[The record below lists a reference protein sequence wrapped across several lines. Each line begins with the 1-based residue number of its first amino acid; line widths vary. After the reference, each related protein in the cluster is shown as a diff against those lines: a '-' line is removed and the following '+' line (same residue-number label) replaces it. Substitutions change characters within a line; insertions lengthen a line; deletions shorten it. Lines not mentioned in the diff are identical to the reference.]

1 MTTIKYN
8 IVTDEGEPSSV
19 TVFPGGRAPLVAT
32 REHPNFVQIV
42 DQITVSGKS
51 EDDIIGLFD
60 TATGLTLKFNKVSDR
75 VSIRNGKVY
84 FDNMPTENVLT
95 DAIVRFYLA
104 GHDDYMSLV
113 NFMEKIE
120 TNPNPNSRENLFRW
134 LSSGRFSITPDGDII
149 AYKAVNRKTGYGVVA
164 KGDAVDEYQSIHS
177 GPAIVDGEPVHSGPV
192 PNNPG
197 VIVEMARNEVT
208 FDPHVTCSSGLH
220 VADWSYAKNTM
231 GGHAMLMVLVN
242 PRDVVSVP
250 TDYGDKKMRVCRY
263 KVLKAVET
271 EDTEMLHVNREL
283 QTLTAR
289 MPTWVAPKQI
299 TKSAEPRGVKKVAA
313 KVKKAVAKKTPPKKV
328 APKPTEANLRPT
340 TATKAPPKVTKA
352 PAKKAPGKK
361 APAKKAPTE
370 TKVMKP
376 VRLPK
381 YYEQFTLDNFATLP
395 YSKLQWLAK
404 QWELKVVGVRT
415 AASLSKALAA
425 EAQVRLAKAGRGN
438 KTSVS

>member
-1 MTTIKYN
+1 MTIKFN

-19 TVFPGGRAPLVAT
+19 TVFPEGRMPLAAT
-32 REHPNFVQIV
+32 REHPNFTAIME
-42 DQITVSGKS
+42 QITVSGKS

-60 TATGLTLKFNKVSDR
+60 TAIGLNLKFNKVSDR
-75 VSIRNGKVY
+75 VSIRSGKVF
-84 FDNMPTENVLT
+84 FDNMETASVLT
-95 DAIVRFYLA
+95 DAIIRFYLA

-120 TNPNPNSRENLFRW
+120 TNPNPNSREHLFRW
-134 LSSGRFSITPDGDII
+134 LSSGKFSITPDGDII
-149 AYKAVNRKTGYGVVA
+149 GYKAVNRRTGQTVVRS
-164 KGDAVDEYQSIHS
+164 GDPRDEYESIHA
-177 GPAIVDGEPVHSGPV
+177 GPAIVDGEPVKGHV

-208 FDPHVTCSSGLH
+208 FDPHQTCSTGLH

-263 KVLKAVET
+263 KVLAAVT
-271 EDTEMLHVNREL
+271 QEDTEMLHVNREL

-299 TKSAEPRGVKKVAA
+299 TKSTEPRGVKKVAA
-313 KVKKAVAKKTPPKKV
+313 KVKKAVAKKTAPKK
-328 APKPTEANLRPT
+328 AAASLAPT

-352 PAKKAPGKK
+352 PVKKAAPGKK
-361 APAKKAPTE
+361 APAKKAPA
-370 TKVMKP
+370 TKVTKP
-376 VRLPK
+376 VKLPK
-381 YYEQFTLDNFATLP
+381 YYEQFTLENFATLP
-395 YSKLQWLAK
+395 YLKLQWLAK
-404 QWELKVVGVRT
+404 QWEVTTTGLRT
-415 AASLSKALAA
+415 AAALSKALHA
-425 EAQVRLAKAGRGN
+425 EAQVRLAKTGR
-438 KTSVS
+438 KTPSAS